1 METMFLYH
9 VQKRKFSIKMKD
21 LILVMSKSNFIDKSV
36 LHSFR
41 QEVQNGN
48 IFFSLQVSEEFI
60 IHYFFSVTS
69 KKLVA

>member
-60 IHYFFSVTS
+60 AH
-69 KKLVA
+69 